1 MQSEEAF
8 WLKRIKEHQN
18 VIETLSQDQQL
29 LKILQQVASKIV
41 TAIKSGHAIYICGN
55 GGSAADAQHFAAELV
70 GRFYKERAPINAEAL
85 TVNTSTITALAND
98 YNYDGIFRRQLAAK
112 GKKGDVFIGISTSG
126 NSKNILNAMI
136 WARENALYTVGLTG
150 YKKSTEIAQ
159 TADVAL
165 HMPSSDTPRIQ
176 EMHILVIHM
185 LCEYIEN
192 NI

>member
-1 MQSEEAF
+1 MQSGETF

-18 VIETLSQDQQL
+18 VVQSFSEDHDL
-29 LKILQQVASKIV
+29 LKGLTEVASKIV
-41 TAIKSGHAIYICGN
+41 SSIKSGHGIYICGN

-98 YNYDGIFRRQLAAK
+98 YNFDGVFRRQLAAK
-112 GKKGDVFIGISTSG
+112 AKKGDIFIGISTSG

-136 WARENALYTVGLTG
+136 WARENDVYTVGLTG
-150 YKKSTEIAQ
+150 YKKTTEIAQ

-165 HMPSSDTPRIQ
+165 HVPSSDTPRIQ

-192 NI
+192 SL